1 MSIFYTVFGVSVMM
15 AKSISVLLGTV
26 SVYLVYKLSLKLWDD
41 DSAQKAAWVTALFPT
56 LILYSATTLR
66 EPYIVFLLLSLIGIM
81 NFIKNKK
88 VITLVLTI
96 FSFYILSL
104 FHGPVIMGAFVLLF
118 ILILDVIKKQLIQI
132 YNMRINFKSI
142 LIILAL
148 LLPIILYLN
157 SYYSI
162 PYLGNFTELKDINH
176 LLFKA
181 NIGLR
186 DDASYPSFLIIN
198 DYFELIPKI
207 ILKMFYFYIVHLFG
221 MFIKLII

>member
-41 DSAQKAAWVTALFPT
+41 DSAQKAAWSYSVISNFNFVFRNYIERT
-56 LILYSATTLR
+56 LHSI
-66 EPYIVFLLLSLIGIM
+66 FLLLSLIGIM

-207 ILKMFYFYIVHLFG
+207 ILKIILF
-221 MFIKLII
+221 FI